1 MMMQALRQT
10 LRTMLGT
17 ALYAVLLCVLV
28 LQSWLVGACPMVSG
42 TAQLSSTSVVSEMDH
57 MTMDHRHHQDMSNAS
72 MADHGMHEAHS
83 IDTEQSECAD
93 QDASCPMLALLHG
106 HHDSIVWIT
115 PSISARTMQMELPT
129 VATEQHPSSLYRPP
143 IRSLI

>member
-10 LRTMLGT
+10 LQSILGT
-17 ALYAVLLCVLV
+17 AIYVVLLCVLV

-42 TAQLSSTSVVSEMDH
+42 TAQLSSTSVVSQTDH
-57 MTMDHRHHQDMSNAS
+57 MMMNHHQNMSNGS
-72 MADHGMHEAHS
+72 MADHSIHEAHS
-83 IDTEQSECAD
+83 TDMEQNECAD
-93 QDASCPMLALLHG
+93 QDALCPMLALLHG
-106 HHDSIVWIT
+106 HHDSIVWMT
-115 PSISARTMQMELPT
+115 PSISARTMQTELPT